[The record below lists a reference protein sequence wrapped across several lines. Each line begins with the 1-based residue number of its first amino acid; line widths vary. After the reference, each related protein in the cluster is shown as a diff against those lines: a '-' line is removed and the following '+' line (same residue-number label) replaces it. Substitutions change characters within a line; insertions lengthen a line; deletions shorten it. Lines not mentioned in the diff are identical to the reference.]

1 MKRIIL
7 ILGSLFLGYAVFAH
21 PADRYFDDDD
31 YDDGDLY
38 EWGVQINN
46 YAAPYS
52 DQFVIWAAREYNFP
66 RNDLRY
72 YLRKGYSPSDLLAGI
87 ELSRR
92 SGYPLRAVMD
102 YYRRGKDRNWINVS
116 LHFGIGRSSAD
127 FRIILGRFREY
138 SRYWNA
144 YYAHRHP
151 GRVPPP
157 VYRHGWSYFRPD
169 APHRRPAPK
178 PPRPVV
184 RPRTLRVRKCR
195 ATVPP
200 FRRDIRFGR
209 SGLRAPTGRSA
220 PNTVRGTKNPS
231 PDVARATLR
240 GETTTA
246 ATTERRIGRKR
257 SIKREITKV
266 IAADPTL
273 RPQHSAPDGK
283 SAGCRCRK
291 DSETA
296 PGRIRARPR

>member
-1 MKRIIL
+1 MGRANQQL
-7 ILGSLFLGYAVFAH
+7 RGPLFRPVRDLGRTGI
-21 PADRYFDDDD
+21 
-31 YDDGDLY
+31 
-38 EWGVQINN
+38 Q
-46 YAAPYS
+46 
-52 DQFVIWAAREYNFP
+52 FP

-169 APHRRPAPK
+169 APHRRPRAQTSAPGRTPPH
-178 PPRPVV
+178 PPRPQMPGNRPAVPPGHPV
-184 RPRTLRVRKCR
+184 RPQRPSSTDRPQRPEYR
-195 ATVPP
+195 PRNQNP
-200 FRRDIRFGR
+200 F
-209 SGLRAPTGRSA
+209 
-220 PNTVRGTKNPS
+220 

-246 ATTERRIGRKR
+246 AATERRIGRKR
-257 SIKREITKV
+257 SIKRKITKV

>member
-1 MKRIIL
+1 MEAMKRIIL

-138 SRYWNA
+138 SRYWNTTRA
-144 YYAHRHP
+144 VIRD
-151 GRVPPP
+151 G
-157 VYRHGWSYFRPD
+157 FRLPFT
-169 APHRRPAPK
+169 ATAGLTSGPMRRTAG
-178 PPRPVV
+178 PRPN
-184 RPRTLRVRKCR
+184 LRVRKRR
-195 ATVPP
+195 AIGLP
-200 FRRDIRFGR
+200 FRRDVRFGR
-209 SGLRAPTGRSA
+209 SDLRAPTGRSA

-231 PDVARATLR
+231 PDAARATLR

-246 ATTERRIGRKR
+246 AATGKRIGRKR
-257 SIKREITKV
+257 STKRKITKV

>member
-7 ILGSLFLGYAVFAH
+7 ILGSLFLGYAAFAH
-21 PADRYFDDDD
+21 PADRYFDDD

-38 EWGVQINN
+38 EWG
-46 YAAPYS
+46 
-52 DQFVIWAAREYNFP
+52 
-66 RNDLRY
+66 NDLRY

-184 RPRTLRVRKCR
+184 RPPHPSRPQMPGNRP
-195 ATVPP
+195 AVPP
-200 FRRDIRFGR
+200 GHSVRPQRPSSTDRPQR
-209 SGLRAPTGRSA
+209 PEYRPPKQTSLTERSA
-220 PNTVRGTKNPS
+220 PDAS
-231 PDVARATLR
+231 
-240 GETTTA
+240 
-246 ATTERRIGRKR
+246 RRNDDRR
-257 SIKREITKV
+257 NDREKDRTQKV
-266 IAADPTL
+266 DKKENN
-273 RPQHSAPDGK
+273 K
-283 SAGCRCRK
+283 SYRR
-291 DSETA
+291 
-296 PGRIRARPR
+296 

>member
-7 ILGSLFLGYAVFAH
+7 ILGSLFLGCAVFARGG
-21 PADRYFDDDD
+21 RYFDDDD
-31 YDDGDLY
+31 YDDGDLS

-52 DQFVIWAAREYNFP
+52 DQFVIWAAPEYNFP
-66 RNDLRY
+66 RNDLQY

-169 APHRRPAPK
+169 APHRRPAP
-178 PPRPVV
+178 
-184 RPRTLRVRKCR
+184 
-195 ATVPP
+195 
-200 FRRDIRFGR
+200 
-209 SGLRAPTGRSA
+209 SLRAPGSPPRTSRPANAGQPSRRSA
-220 PNTVRGTKNPS
+220 GTSGSAAGKPS
-231 PDVARATLR
+231 EHRPAAAPRIPSAEPKIHLR
-240 GETTTA
+240 T
-246 ATTERRIGRKR
+246 
-257 SIKREITKV
+257 
-266 IAADPTL
+266 
-273 RPQHSAPDGK
+273 
-283 SAGCRCRK
+283 
-291 DSETA
+291 
-296 PGRIRARPR
+296 

>member
-7 ILGSLFLGYAVFAH
+7 ILGSLFLGYAAFAH

-127 FRIILGRFREY
+127 FRIFAL
-138 SRYWNA
+138 
-144 YYAHRHP
+144 
-151 GRVPPP
+151 
-157 VYRHGWSYFRPD
+157 
-169 APHRRPAPK
+169 
-178 PPRPVV
+178 
-184 RPRTLRVRKCR
+184 
-195 ATVPP
+195 
-200 FRRDIRFGR
+200 
-209 SGLRAPTGRSA
+209 
-220 PNTVRGTKNPS
+220 
-231 PDVARATLR
+231 
-240 GETTTA
+240 
-246 ATTERRIGRKR
+246 
-257 SIKREITKV
+257 
-266 IAADPTL
+266 
-273 RPQHSAPDGK
+273 K
-283 SAGCRCRK
+283 S
-291 DSETA
+291 
-296 PGRIRARPR
+296 

>member
-184 RPRTLRVRKCR
+184 RPPHPPRPQMPGNRP
-195 ATVPP
+195 AVPP
-200 FRRDIRFGR
+200 GHPVRPQRPSSTDRPQRPEYRPRNQKSI
-209 SGLRAPTGRSA
+209 SGRSA
-220 PNTVRGTKNPS
+220 RDAS
-231 PDVARATLR
+231 
-240 GETTTA
+240 
-246 ATTERRIGRKR
+246 RRNDDRR
-257 SIKREITKV
+257 SDRDKDRTQKV
-266 IAADPTL
+266 DKKENN
-273 RPQHSAPDGK
+273 K
-283 SAGCRCRK
+283 SYRR
-291 DSETA
+291 
-296 PGRIRARPR
+296 

>member
-1 MKRIIL
+1 MENNQPNGSHEKNHTDPGEPVPRIRGL
-7 ILGSLFLGYAVFAH
+7 RTPGGPLFRRRR
-21 PADRYFDDDD
+21 D
-31 YDDGDLY
+31 DDGDLY

-127 FRIILGRFREY
+127 FRIILGQVPRIQSVLERILRAPSSGTGSA
-138 SRYWNA
+138 SRL
-144 YYAHRHP
+144 
-151 GRVPPP
+151 PPRL
-157 VYRHGWSYFRPD
+157 VLLRPD

-184 RPRTLRVRKCR
+184 RPPH
-195 ATVPP
+195 PP
-200 FRRDIRFGR
+200 
-209 SGLRAPTGRSA
+209 
-220 PNTVRGTKNPS
+220 
-231 PDVARATLR
+231 
-240 GETTTA
+240 
-246 ATTERRIGRKR
+246 
-257 SIKREITKV
+257 
-266 IAADPTL
+266 
-273 RPQHSAPDGK
+273 RPQMPGNRPAVPSGTSGSAAAAFEHRPAAAPRIP
-283 SAGCRCRK
+283 SAEPKIHLR
-291 DSETA
+291 T
-296 PGRIRARPR
+296 

>member
-144 YYAHRHP
+144 YLSLIH
-151 GRVPPP
+151 
-157 VYRHGWSYFRPD
+157 
-169 APHRRPAPK
+169 
-178 PPRPVV
+178 
-184 RPRTLRVRKCR
+184 
-195 ATVPP
+195 
-200 FRRDIRFGR
+200 I
-209 SGLRAPTGRSA
+209 
-220 PNTVRGTKNPS
+220 
-231 PDVARATLR
+231 
-240 GETTTA
+240 
-246 ATTERRIGRKR
+246 
-257 SIKREITKV
+257 
-266 IAADPTL
+266 
-273 RPQHSAPDGK
+273 
-283 SAGCRCRK
+283 
-291 DSETA
+291 
-296 PGRIRARPR
+296 